1 MAIVRDR
8 FPLVKLEV
16 GDENF
21 SLSLNGSVA
30 PLENLYR
37 VTVLHPDDLKH
48 HVERW
53 AVELLRA
60 SEGAPDQ
67 GASFE
72 EVKER
77 ILPMIVSGEMEDAPP
92 GVVMQPLVA
101 GLLVAYAIDNDRT
114 IAYIPKQRFESWN
127 MTIEALHETAIEN
140 LVNRS
145 EAISAHAAAD
155 ENGNVNLILFQTMDG
170 YDASRILLP
179 TLHDRLKEH
188 LGSPF
193 VAGIPNRDILL
204 CFRDDEETVG
214 RLRDQIAK
222 DYQAMPHQVT
232 DMLMLI
238 TPDGIAPRP

>member
-222 DYQAMPHQVT
+222 DYQSMPHQVT

>member
-1 MAIVRDR
+1 MMPTRIMRRVIDDGRSNAIVRRMSSASLSREEFQERVMAIVRER
-8 FPLVKLEV
+8 FPLVKLEI

-77 ILPMIVSGEMEDAPP
+77 ILPMIVSGDMEDAPP

-114 IAYIPKQRFESWN
+114 IAYIPKQRFE
-127 MTIEALHETAIEN
+127 
-140 LVNRS
+140 
-145 EAISAHAAAD
+145 
-155 ENGNVNLILFQTMDG
+155 
-170 YDASRILLP
+170 
-179 TLHDRLKEH
+179 
-188 LGSPF
+188 
-193 VAGIPNRDILL
+193 
-204 CFRDDEETVG
+204 
-214 RLRDQIAK
+214 
-222 DYQAMPHQVT
+222 
-232 DMLMLI
+232 
-238 TPDGIAPRP
+238 